1 MRSIMDVKDKIRFPM
16 NPEMF
21 IEIQEYLRE
30 GKLGSY
36 EKKLFSMA
44 TEMMNLDY
52 ENGLED
58 CQPLPVIDLIKQSL
72 AEAGQSDRFNE
83 PVFNSICNTIATWC
97 KIAFQYGRI
106 VGGHDV

>member
-16 NPEMF
+16 APEMF

-83 PVFNSICNTIATWC
+83 PVFNSICNTIATRC